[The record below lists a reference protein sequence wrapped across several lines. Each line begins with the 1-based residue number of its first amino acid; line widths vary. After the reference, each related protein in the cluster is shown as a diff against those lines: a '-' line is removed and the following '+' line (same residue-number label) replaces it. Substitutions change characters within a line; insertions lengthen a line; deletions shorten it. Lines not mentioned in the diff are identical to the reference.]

1 MKKFVTRLVVV
12 ALVSI
17 FVLVG
22 TVSADWVYLL
32 PAQEANGS
40 FSIGINGFLVE
51 LTDKLT
57 GFIEGQSADS
67 PQSMFNGSVN
77 YDSSTSQ
84 RWTSWAESDT
94 QRGKPITWVINST
107 VDFTFD
113 EIRIHHFCDAYG
125 CDMPESIAFSY
136 VDEKGNY
143 IQLVNATL
151 VGTGNNKTYADS
163 TGLVTVN
170 KNWSNPTRGRNPTHF
185 IATIDNIEVH
195 YRDGYTGVVP
205 YTSFVLNNASSSITT
220 NVFKLTLDAPA
231 GYFVGL
237 VELEFYLNGQLLKWT
252 NTQL

>member
-1 MKKFVTRLVVV
+1 MKKFVTSLVVV

-22 TVSADWVYLL
+22 TVSADWVYLS

-84 RWTSWAESDT
+84 RWTSWAESNT
-94 QRGKPITWVINST
+94 QRGEPVTWVINST
-107 VDFTFD
+107 EDFTFD
-113 EIRIHHFCDAYG
+113 EIRIHHFCDAQG

-136 VDEKGNY
+136 VDDNGNY
-143 IQLVNATL
+143 IQLVNAIL
-151 VGTGNNKTYADS
+151 EGEGTAKTYKDS

-170 KNWSNPTRGRNPTHF
+170 KNWSNPSRGGNPTRF
-185 IATIDNIEVH
+185 IAKINNSTVQ
-195 YRDGYTGVVP
+195 YVDGYRGVVP

-220 NVFKLTLDAPA
+220 NGFKLTLDAPA

-237 VELEFYLNGQLLKWT
+237 VELEFYLNGQKLDFS
-252 NTQL
+252 

>member
-1 MKKFVTRLVVV
+1 MKKFVTSLVVV

-22 TVSADWVYLL
+22 TVSADWVYLS

-94 QRGKPITWVINST
+94 QRGEPITWVINST
-107 VDFTFD
+107 SKFTFD

-136 VDEKGNY
+136 VDDNGNY
-143 IQLVNATL
+143 SQLVNATL
-151 VGTGNNKTYADS
+151 EGDGAAKTYNDK
-163 TGLVTVN
+163 TVLVTVN
-170 KNWSNPTRGRNPTHF
+170 KNWSNPTRGMYRGATCF
-185 IATIDNIEVH
+185 QATIGNSTVQ
-195 YRDGYTGVVP
+195 YYDGYTGVVP

-220 NVFKLTLDAPA
+220 NSFKLTLDAPA

-237 VELEFYLNGQLLKWT
+237 VELEFYLNGQKLDFS
-252 NTQL
+252 

>member
-1 MKKFVTRLVVV
+1 MKKFVTSLVVV

-40 FSIGINGFLVE
+40 FSIGINGFLVV

-84 RWTSWAESDT
+84 RWTSWAESNT
-94 QRGKPITWVINST
+94 QRGEPVTWVINST
-107 VDFTFD
+107 EDFTFD

-136 VDEKGNY
+136 VDDKGNY
-143 IQLVNATL
+143 IQLINAIL
-151 VGTGNNKTYADS
+151 EGEEDAKTYKDKDS

-170 KNWSNPTRGRNPTHF
+170 KNWSNPRRGGNPTRF
-185 IATIDNIEVH
+185 IATINNSTVQ
-195 YRDGYTGVVP
+195 YYDGYRGVVP
-205 YTSFVLNNASSSITT
+205 YTSFALNNASSSITT
-220 NVFKLTLDAPA
+220 NSFKLTLDAPT

-237 VELEFYLNGQLLKWT
+237 VELEFYLKGQKLKFS
-252 NTQL
+252 

>member
-22 TVSADWVYLL
+22 TVSADWVYLS

-51 LTDKLT
+51 LTAKLT

-94 QRGKPITWVINST
+94 QRGEPITWVINST
-107 VDFTFD
+107 GDFTFD

-136 VDEKGNY
+136 VGDKGNY
-143 IQLVNATL
+143 IQLLNATL
-151 VGTGNNKTYADS
+151 EGEGAAKTYKDS
-163 TGLVTVN
+163 TGFVTVN
-170 KNWSNPTRGRNPTHF
+170 KNWSKPYRDKNPRRF
-185 IATIDNIEVH
+185 IATINNSTVEYV
-195 YRDGYTGVVP
+195 DGYTGVVP
-205 YTSFVLNNASSSITT
+205 YTSFVLNNASSPITT
-220 NVFKLTLDAPA
+220 NGFKLTLDAPE

-237 VELEFYLNGQLLKWT
+237 VELEFYLNRQKLNLG
-252 NTQL
+252 

>member
-94 QRGKPITWVINST
+94 KRGEPVTWVINST
-107 VDFTFD
+107 ENFTFD
-113 EIRIHHFCDAYG
+113 EIRIHHFCDAQG

-136 VDEKGNY
+136 VDNGNY
-143 IQLVNATL
+143 SQLVNATL
-151 VGTGNNKTYADS
+151 EGEGAAKTYNDL
-163 TGLVTVN
+163 TGKVTVS
-170 KNWSNPTRGRNPTHF
+170 KNWSNPYRDGNPWHF
-185 IATIDNIEVH
+185 IATINNSEVH
-195 YRDGYTGVVP
+195 YRDGYRGVVP
-205 YTSFVLNNASSSITT
+205 YTSFALNNASSSITT
-220 NVFKLTLDAPA
+220 NCFKLTLDAPA

-237 VELEFYLNGQLLKWT
+237 VELEFYLNGQKLKFS
-252 NTQL
+252 

>member
-1 MKKFVTRLVVV
+1 MKRFLTSLAVI

-22 TVSADWVYLL
+22 TVSADWVYLM
-32 PAQEANGS
+32 PAQDATDN

-57 GFIEGQSADS
+57 GFVEGQSADS

-84 RWTSWAESDT
+84 RWTSWAESNT
-94 QRGKPITWVINST
+94 QRGKPVTWVINST
-107 VDFTFD
+107 ANFTFD
-113 EIRIHHFCDAYG
+113 EVRIHHFCDAYG

-136 VDEKGNY
+136 VDKGNY

-151 VGTGNNKTYADS
+151 EGEGDAKTYKDS

-170 KNWSNPTRGRNPTHF
+170 KNWSNPYRDKNPRRF
-185 IATIDNIEVH
+185 IATINNSTVDYV
-195 YRDGYTGVVP
+195 DGYTGVVP
-205 YTSFVLNNASSSITT
+205 YTSFALSDTTKSITT
-220 NVFKLTLDAPA
+220 NCFKLTLGAPA

-237 VELEFYLNGQLLKWT
+237 VELEFYLNGQKL
-252 NTQL
+252 NFS

>member
-1 MKKFVTRLVVV
+1 MKKFVTSLVVV

-32 PAQEANGS
+32 STKDANAS
-40 FSIGINGFLVE
+40 FSVGLDGFLVE
-51 LTDKLT
+51 LTNKLT
-57 GFIEGQSADS
+57 GFIEGQSADT

-94 QRGKPITWVINST
+94 QRGDPVTWVINST
-107 VDFTFD
+107 AGFTFD

-136 VDEKGNY
+136 VGDNGNY

-151 VGTGNNKTYADS
+151 KGEGTAKTYKDS
-163 TGLVTVN
+163 TGKVTVN
-170 KNWSNPTRGRNPTHF
+170 KNWSNPSRDENPWHF
-185 IATIDNIEVH
+185 IATIDNIEVD
-195 YRDGYTGVVP
+195 YYDGYRGVVP
-205 YTSFVLNNASSSITT
+205 YTSFALNDASSSITT
-220 NVFKLTLDAPA
+220 NCFKLTLDAPA

-237 VELEFYLNGQLLKWT
+237 VELEFYLNGQKL
-252 NTQL
+252 NFS